1 MKQVNQDA
9 FDEWQKLK
17 TYAKIYAKK
26 GWYQFKKKTRK
37 LMFVC
42 GVQLISLSGV
52 SAQVVRTPE
61 NAPKDY
67 LAKATLVHSNPNYKE
82 FVEQHTQEI
91 EKREEAFARDL
102 WQVMSK
108 NVETLQD
115 AAKKGRKTPAL
126 RQMAANYKEK
136 GIAINP
142 RFYCSSAAISSVL
155 ETIKE
160 NKYPE
165 YEFLVECLS
174 NPNSCPQI
182 IKDLNENYGKKA
194 KTNNVQQTLQDI
206 FQKNP
211 RAVCIAIVESKRN
224 SSSGYHFTMAF
235 PEAIAN
241 NKEIDTLRDSNFVV
255 LDTTI
260 IAAKNTSMGKTARFN
275 VDKISDIEDYYTGE
289 KNRGYVFNITEMVEN
304 DLIIEMYKERFKK
317 DKERLDEIKG
327 IGVIAQASKP
337 RKKEVLWAQVS
348 HSDNKNLMVKKATT
362 RRLPRG

>member
-1 MKQVNQDA
+1 MKQDNQYTS
-9 FDEWQKLK
+9 DEWQKLK

-26 GWYQFKKKTRK
+26 GWYQLKKKARK
-37 LMFVC
+37 LMFFC

-52 SAQVVRTPE
+52 SARVVRIPE
-61 NAPKDY
+61 SAPKDY
-67 LAKATLVHSNPNYKE
+67 LAKAAIIKSSPNYQE
-82 FVEQHTQEI
+82 FLEEHTQEI
-91 EKREEAFARDL
+91 EDRQEAFARDL
-102 WQVMSK
+102 WHVMTK
-108 NVETLQD
+108 NVKTLQD
-115 AAKKGRKTPAL
+115 AAKKGRKTATL
-126 RQMAANYKEK
+126 KQLASEYKK
-136 GIAINP
+136 MGVNINP
-142 RFYCSSAAISSVL
+142 RYYCSSAAISSVW
-155 ETIKE
+155 ETIKG

-165 YEFLVECLS
+165 YEFLLECLS

-206 FQKNP
+206 FQTNP

-235 PEAIAN
+235 SEAIAN
-241 NKEIDTLRDSNFVV
+241 DTEMDAQKDSGFVA

-260 IAAKNTSMGKTARFN
+260 VTQKNASIGKTARFN
-275 VDKISDIEDYYTGE
+275 IDQISDIEKYYNGE
-289 KNRGYVFNITEMVEN
+289 KGRGYVFNITEMVEN

-317 DKERLDEIKG
+317 DKERLNEIKG

-337 RKKEVLWAQVS
+337 QKKEVLWAQVS